1 MNCRVNISNNVD
13 LNEKEEER
21 FCNGV
26 YDKAKNSVVE
36 RFKSVLLISSANM
49 TKFISNFIY
58 QSTLQ
63 EKDK

>member
-1 MNCRVNISNNVD
+1 MNCRVNISNNID
-13 LNEKEEER
+13 LDEKEEER

-49 TKFISNFIY
+49 GKFISNFIY
-58 QSTLQ
+58 
-63 EKDK
+63 